1 MIERGQLHI
10 DGTWRSP
17 HGDGTIDVIDAHDE
31 TVMGRV
37 PSGDAQD
44 AIAAIEAAHR
54 ALPGWHGLAE
64 YSELLAMNLPADA
77 DPAEVVAAVRAM
89 S

>member
-54 ALPGWHGLAE
+54 AASSAGTAWPSTANCW
-64 YSELLAMNLPADA
+64 
-77 DPAEVVAAVRAM
+77 R
-89 S
+89 